1 MRPTKLTKIRQYV
14 TLLTHLQC
22 IETLSGYHSQAIV
35 LMWFLLQLYSRLSLK
50 RCFSQPCGFYCTP
63 HVAAFNMPRSLVS
76 ASIPSLSH
84 VINYSV
90 IDPVMF
96 QPAGS
101 CCLLPRATS
110 MWDELWF
117 FIDGIKHWGASMS
130 GLIPPNHSQRTV
142 AHNRIQISGVV
153 FNLQQNWLRLENG

>member
-50 RCFSQPCGFYCTP
+50 RCFSQPCGFYCMP

-96 QPAGS
+96 HRWQLLLTPQSHLHVRWALILYRRDQTLRGFHVRPNSTKSFSEDGGSQP
-101 CCLLPRATS
+101 
-110 MWDELWF
+110 
-117 FIDGIKHWGASMS
+117 H
-130 GLIPPNHSQRTV
+130 PN
-142 AHNRIQISGVV
+142 
-153 FNLQQNWLRLENG
+153 